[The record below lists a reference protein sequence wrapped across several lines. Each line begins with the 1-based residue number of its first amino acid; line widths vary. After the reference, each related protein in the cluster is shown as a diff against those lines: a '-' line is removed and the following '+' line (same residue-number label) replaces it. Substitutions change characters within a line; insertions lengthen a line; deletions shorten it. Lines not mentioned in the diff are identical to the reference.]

1 MEPTILHIDM
11 DAFYAAIEQLDNP
24 SLKGKPVIVGGGM
37 RGVVSTASYEARA
50 FGVHSA
56 MPIFEAR
63 RLCRQGVFLPVRM
76 KRYRAVSKQIMAFLT
91 TVSPVVEVLS
101 IDEAYLDITGTARL
115 LGDPIALA
123 RKIKGWILQET
134 RLTCSIG
141 MAPNKF
147 LAKIASDWKKPDG
160 LTIIREDEV
169 DGFLKELPVAKLPGV
184 GKRALKILEGL
195 GITRTGQLRQLPEG
209 TLAKKFGK
217 FGRRLADLSRGIDHS
232 PVISESQPKSISSE
246 NTMDEDTDDP
256 GILRRYIL
264 AQAENVGRR
273 LRKHSLRG
281 RTITLKLKYSDFRLI
296 TRSRTI
302 EVPTNSTTVIV
313 ETASD
318 LLQNE
323 RRLSKVR
330 LIGVGI
336 SHFEES
342 IRQLTLFERSTRQDQ
357 RQTRL
362 DSVIDEVAER
372 FGEDVLKR
380 GGS

>member
-1 MEPTILHIDM
+1 MEQTILHIDM

-37 RGVVSTASYEARA
+37 RGVVSTASYEARV
-50 FGVHSA
+50 FGIHSA

-63 RLCRQGVFLPVRM
+63 RLCRHGVFLPVRM

-141 MAPNKF
+141 IAPNKF

-169 DGFLKELPVAKLPGV
+169 DGFLRELPVAKLPGV

-209 TLAKKFGK
+209 ILVKKFGK

-256 GILRRYIL
+256 AILRRYIL

-281 RTITLKLKYSDFRLI
+281 RTITLKLKYSNFRLI

-302 EVPTNSTTVIV
+302 EAPTNSTRVIAD
-313 ETASD
+313 TAAD
-318 LLQNE
+318 LLENE
-323 RRLSKVR
+323 IRVSKVR

-336 SHFEES
+336 SHFEKS
-342 IRQLTLFERSTRQDQ
+342 IEQLTLFERSTRQDQ

-362 DSVIDEVAER
+362 DSVLDKVTKR

-380 GGS
+380 GG